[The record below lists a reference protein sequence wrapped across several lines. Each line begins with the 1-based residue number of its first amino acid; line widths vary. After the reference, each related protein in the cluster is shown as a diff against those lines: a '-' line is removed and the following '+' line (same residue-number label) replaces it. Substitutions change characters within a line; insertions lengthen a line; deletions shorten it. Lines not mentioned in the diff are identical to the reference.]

1 MKMKHVNDHD
11 IQQFAFDL
19 SECKTEI
26 IEHISLCKVC
36 KMKVESYQSLSSVVK
51 NQPDPIVEFNLSELV
66 LEQLEIAP
74 KKKPIYSSF
83 IYFLIILSIGIIL
96 ISLYHFNGIF
106 INLLDSSAIT
116 PAYFLISI
124 VVLISFALGLDMVR
138 SFNKKINMLNY

>member
-19 SECKTEI
+19 SECKAEV
-26 IEHISLCKVC
+26 IEHISSCKVC
-36 KMKVESYQSLSSVVK
+36 EMRVESYQSLSSVIK

-74 KKKPIYSSF
+74 KKKPIYSYF

-96 ISLYHFNGIF
+96 ISLFYFNGIF
-106 INLLDSSAIT
+106 INLLGSSAVT